1 MNKKVLIIEDDK
13 LLREMMSR
21 KLEKEGLEVFSVMDG
36 SVAVSKAKEIKPD
49 IVLLDLI
56 LPGSNGFEILKELKN
71 SEETKETPVIV
82 LSNLGQKSEIDKGME
97 LGAIDYLVKAHFTP
111 GEVLKK
117 INKILSI

>member
-21 KLEKEGLEVFSVMDG
+21 KLEKEGLDVFSVMDG

-56 LPGSNGFEILKELKN
+56 LPGSNGFEILKELQN